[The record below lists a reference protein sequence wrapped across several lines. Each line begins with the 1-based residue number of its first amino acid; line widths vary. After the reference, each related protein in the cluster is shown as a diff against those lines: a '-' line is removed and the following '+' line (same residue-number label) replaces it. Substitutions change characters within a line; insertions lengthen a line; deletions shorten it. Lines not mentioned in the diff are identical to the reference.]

1 MQQGIGGTISIAGL
15 TTILQH
21 RTAYHATMLDQQQAL
36 SLLGMGELLAP
47 VRDIV
52 SRAGA
57 IGAAVDAQ
65 ALDALRQ
72 FLEQQ
77 ATVAAYQD
85 CFFLLAALGVIM
97 VPLVCFLRGSGV
109 RCLEKELCMPTIKF
123 VAERTATGRV
133 REIYDE
139 IKAVLGTAFV
149 PVNFSRCGPQS
160 RPPGSLLAAV

>member
-1 MQQGIGGTISIAGL
+1 MFIVTSYWFSFLTLDKPMSWMVWMTVWRYISMGFLFTPMNTAALAALPPEKVRMGSGLISIVQQGIGGTISIAGL
-15 TTILQH
+15 TTSSSGALPLP
-21 RTAYHATMLDQQQAL
+21 RYRAGQQQAL
-36 SLLGMGELLAP
+36 SFLSMGELLAP

-97 VPLVCFLRGSGV
+97 VPLVCFLR
-109 RCLEKELCMPTIKF
+109 R
-123 VAERTATGRV
+123 
-133 REIYDE
+133 
-139 IKAVLGTAFV
+139 
-149 PVNFSRCGPQS
+149 
-160 RPPGSLLAAV
+160 